1 MQITRRER
9 YFGCFFGLICGDAVG
24 TTLEGY
30 KSRPKEKLTDMVG
43 GGPYNLIAGQFTD
56 DSSMALCLAES
67 LIEKQGFDAKDQ
79 ISRYLRWYE
88 EGHLSSNGVCF
99 DIGIGTRKSVLKFKE
114 TGECFPGDDIDR
126 AGNGSIMRLA
136 PVVLYFSAEPKLA
149 FEMAVQ
155 SSRTTHG
162 HQQVIDSVY
171 YMTALILGA
180 LQGRSKDELLAAD
193 YYEKNWPEIAA
204 EHSLCD
210 EVKKIAQGSFKID
223 SEGEGLIGSGYV
235 IDTLNCALW
244 AFFNSTDFR
253 DGCLLVANLGND
265 ADSTA
270 AVYGQIAGAYYG
282 LGGIPQDW
290 YNKLSIRPL
299 LDAFMNEI
307 EVLSINSAYKTTKP
321 SSQYESM
328 QTCFQ
333 WLEEHYGNVTAKLMP
348 GPKGYKNIKDFDED
362 VAIIETDYKTSIGDL
377 NENAV
382 KLLADWK
389 VKRIEVDREK
399 LKTKLARPN
408 PIFFLAKK

>member
-1 MQITRRER
+1 
-9 YFGCFFGLICGDAVG
+9 
-24 TTLEGY
+24 
-30 KSRPKEKLTDMVG
+30 
-43 GGPYNLIAGQFTD
+43 
-56 DSSMALCLAES
+56 MALCLAES

-79 ISRYLRWYE
+79 MTRYLKWYE
-88 EGHLSSNGVCF
+88 EGHLSSNGICF

-180 LQGRSKDELLAAD
+180 LQGRSKDELLAPD
-193 YYEKNWPEIAA
+193 YYETHWPEVAK
-204 EHSLCD
+204 EHAWCD

-223 SEGEGLIGSGYV
+223 REGAGLVGSGYV

-282 LGGIPQDW
+282 VSGIPSEW
-290 YNKLSIRPL
+290 YNKLSVRPL

-307 EVLSINSAYKTTKP
+307 EVLSNNSAYKTTKP
-321 SSQYESM
+321 SADYEYVHK
-328 QTCFQ
+328 CYI
-333 WLEEHYGNVTAKLMP
+333 WLEENYAHVTAKLMP
-348 GPKGYKNIKDFDED
+348 GPKAYKNIKDFDDD
-362 VAIIETDYKTSIGDL
+362 VANIETKYNESIGEVKESAL
-377 NENAV
+377 
-382 KLLADWK
+382 KLLEDWK
-389 VKRIEVDREK
+389 AKRIDVDKDK
-399 LKTKLARPN
+399 LKTKLSRPN
-408 PIFFLAKK
+408 PIFFAKK